1 MQTAKFRLFAVALFL
16 SAASLVMGQ
25 SPAERRANRLYSNY
39 AYSDAIELY
48 EHLLKKS
55 PEKKGMMRN
64 LSDCYIKTGQT
75 EKAESWLAKALLGEN
90 GSSADYLQLAMLQES
105 LGKREEAKANFAKC
119 QSMNATDPSSNRYL
133 KTMENQAV
141 LFAESDCYRIQK
153 LIQNSVGTDFC
164 PTPFSVNGQNYLL
177 VVSNGFNEEYAKSI
191 FPWNKKRWLD
201 LYALPLTN
209 DSTAEKARALPRTI
223 NTKYH
228 DGPASWNE
236 KTKTLAFTRNN
247 FYKGKVKR
255 SKDRVNKLT
264 ILFASFDGKT
274 WSTPTPFPF
283 NNPEY
288 SIGHPCINADG
299 NELYFSSDMPG
310 GYGGSD
316 IYVSTKTGNEWS
328 KPVNLGAMV
337 NTTGNELFPFLQS
350 DSLLYFSSTGWGG
363 LGGLDIYT
371 AQRENNEWQQAE
383 NAGSPINS
391 QLDDFGVWI
400 SADCRTGYISSNRDG
415 GAGNDDIYRFTFT
428 PKPSTL
434 TVRDQDDLT
443 PVKDADVFV
452 YLDGKKK
459 YALKTDLSGSAQ
471 VYLNLC
477 KKYSFVTNAKGY
489 PEHVRDQEMPCVA
502 GSSRDVQLAIRR
514 PKAYV
519 QVYDLYSQAM
529 IQGAAITLNN
539 LTDVNDPGDL
549 GETDEKGYY
558 RFALNPCHEYEVTVT
573 KKGLPEVKKR
583 FKAPCGLKDDDIAVR
598 LGTGIA
604 PPKGVIVRLTIV
616 DEQTGAPV
624 PSAKVII
631 KNKQDKTEQEY
642 FADAN
647 GELEAVAREDAE
659 LEIRATR
666 VGYFST
672 SRSKTAIKV
681 PKGQKSMLETLKLL
695 KLAEGG
701 IIALEG
707 IFYDLNKIEIRKDAA
722 KVLDYVYQVLLEN
735 PTMVIEMGSHTDA
748 RDSDERN
755 MKLSEGR
762 AASAV
767 AYIVAKGIEASRIT
781 SKGYGETQLK
791 NKCGNGVKCPEA
803 MHQENRRTEI
813 RIVSFD

>member
-1 MQTAKFRLFAVALFL
+1 MALLLAV
-16 SAASLVMGQ
+16 ASLVMGQ

-48 EHLLKKS
+48 EHLLKKH
-55 PEKKGMMRN
+55 PEKKTLMRN
-64 LSDCYIKTGQT
+64 LADCYIKTGQT
-75 EKAESWLAKALLGEN
+75 EKAEQWLSKAISGE
-90 GSSADYLQLAMLQES
+90 SASANDYLQLAMLQET
-105 LGKREEAKANFAKC
+105 LGKREASKANFAKS
-119 QSMNATDPSSNRYL
+119 QSLNAADTRGERYL

-153 LIQNSVGTDFC
+153 LNQNSNGSDFS

-177 VVSNGFNEEYAKSI
+177 VVSNGFNEEFAKSI
-191 FPWNKKRWLD
+191 FPWNRKRWLD
-201 LYALPLTN
+201 IYQLPLTN
-209 DSTAEKARALPRTI
+209 DSTAEKASVLPRTI
-223 NTKYH
+223 NSKYH
-228 DGPASWNE
+228 DGPSSWNN

-247 FYKGKVKR
+247 AYKGRVKR
-255 SKDRVNKLT
+255 SKDHVNKLT
-264 ILFASFDGKT
+264 ILFSTFDGKT
-274 WSTPTPFPF
+274 WSNPIPFAF

-288 SIGHPCINADG
+288 SIGHPCFNAEG
-299 NELYFSSDMPG
+299 SALYFSSDMPG

-316 IYVSTKTGNEWS
+316 IYVSTKTGDVWS
-328 KPVNLGAMV
+328 KPSNLGPTV
-337 NTTGNELFPFLQS
+337 NTNGNELFPFLHN

-371 AQRENNEWQQAE
+371 TQRENNTWQQAE

-391 QLDDFGVWI
+391 TFDDFGVWI
-400 SADCRTGYISSNRDG
+400 SDDRRSGYISSNRDG
-415 GAGNDDIYRFTFT
+415 GEGNDDVYRFTYA
-428 PKPSTL
+428 PKPALIS
-434 TVRDQDDLT
+434 VRDQDELT
-443 PVKDADVFV
+443 PVKDAEVVV

-459 YALKTDLSGSAQ
+459 EVVKTGPSGTASIF
-471 VYLNLC
+471 LNPC
-477 KKYSFVTNAKGY
+477 KKYSFVTNAIGY
-489 PEHVRDQEMPCVA
+489 PEHTREQEMACVPGA
-502 GSSRDVQLAIRR
+502 SRDVQLAIRR

-519 QVYDLYSQAM
+519 QVFDMFSQTM
-529 IQGAAITLNN
+529 VQGAAVTLSD
-539 LTDVNDPGDL
+539 LTNVNDPGAL

-558 RFALNPCHEYEVTVT
+558 RFSLNPCHEYEVTAT

-583 FKAPCGLKDDDIAVR
+583 FKAPCTLKDDDVAVR

-604 PPKGVIVRLTIV
+604 PPKGVIVRLNVV
-616 DEQTGAPV
+616 DEQSGTPV
-624 PSAKVII
+624 PSARVIV
-631 KNKQDKTEQEY
+631 KNKQDKSEQEY
-642 FADAN
+642 FADEA
-647 GELEAVAREDAE
+647 GELQAVAKEGAE

-672 SRSKTAIKV
+672 SRSKTTVKV
-681 PKGQKSMLETLKLL
+681 PKGQKSTLETLKLL

-707 IFYDLNKIEIRKDAA
+707 IYYDLNKTEIRKDAA
-722 KVLDYVYQVLLEN
+722 KVLDYVYQVMLEN
-735 PTMVIEMGSHTDA
+735 PSMVIEMGSHTDA

-781 SKGYGETQLK
+781 GKGYGETQLK
-791 NKCGNGVKCPEA
+791 NKCGNGVKCPDA
-803 MHQENRRTEI
+803 LHQENRRTEI